1 MADSYP
7 NTSFEGIDL
16 SPIQSLEVP
25 PNVQFYVDDMEHEQ
39 GWDFDGR
46 KFDFIF
52 IRNTINSVRNRAELM
67 RRAYE

>member
-1 MADSYP
+1 VADTYP
-7 NTSFEGIDL
+7 NSSFEGIDL
-16 SPIQSLEVP
+16 SPIQSPEVP

-52 IRNTINSVRNRAELM
+52 IRNTLNSVRNRPELL